1 MAATVA
7 RNTVEIIT
15 IGNEILIGQTLDTNS
30 NWIARQV
37 TRRGWN
43 LQRVTQI
50 RDTLHA
56 ISDEVREA
64 LRREPT
70 VLLTVGGLGPTHDD
84 MTLKGVAQA
93 LGRPLVLNR
102 QALDAIR
109 RHYEEVEGPLNLTGP
124 RRKMATLP
132 QGAKTLPNPVGTAPG
147 VVIKS
152 GRTKMFC
159 LPGVPSEMKKISKQS
174 IIPMLKEVRFSSARE
189 TYMLVAGI
197 IESAL
202 APVLSHAQR
211 KFPGLYFKS
220 HPRGQET
227 GKTAVILLH
236 LYRTDPASTDK
247 IPDAT
252 AHIVFALSKLPRRH
266 GPHREPSR
274 TG

>member
-1 MAATVA
+1 MVATVVK
-7 RNTVEIIT
+7 NTVEIIT

-37 TRRGWN
+37 TGRGWN
-43 LQRVTQI
+43 LQRVTQV

-64 LRREPT
+64 LRRSPT
-70 VLLTVGGLGPTHDD
+70 VLMTVGGLGPTHDD
-84 MTLKGVAQA
+84 MTLKGIAQA
-93 LGRPLVLNR
+93 LRKRLVLNK

-109 RHYEEVEGPLNLTGP
+109 RHYEEVEGPLKLTGP

-132 QGAKTLPNPVGTAPG
+132 QGAKSVPNPVGTAPG
-147 VVIKS
+147 VIIKS
-152 GRTKMFC
+152 GGTMIFS
-159 LPGVPSEMKKISKQS
+159 LPGVPPEMKAIFKQS
-174 IIPMLKEVRFSSARE
+174 IAPMLKEFRFSPTRE

-202 APVLSHAQR
+202 APVLSKAQR

-227 GKTAVILLH
+227 GGSPVILLH
-236 LYRTDPASTDK
+236 VYSIDPASTDK
-247 IPDAT
+247 ISDAT
-252 AHIVFALSKLPRRH
+252 VHVVSALSKLP
-266 GPHREPSR
+266 
-274 TG
+274 

>member
-1 MAATVA
+1 MAATVV

-43 LQRVTQI
+43 LQRVTQV

-56 ISDEVREA
+56 ISDGVREA
-64 LRREPT
+64 LRRAPT

-84 MTLKGVAQA
+84 MTLKGIAQA
-93 LGRPLVLNR
+93 LRKPLVLNM

-109 RHYEEVEGPLNLTGP
+109 RHYEEIEGPLNLTSP

-132 QGAKTLPNPVGTAPG
+132 QGAKIVPNPVGTAPG
-147 VVIKS
+147 VAIKS
-152 GRTKMFC
+152 GRTMIFS
-159 LPGVPSEMKKISKQS
+159 LPGVPAEMKAIFKQS
-174 IIPMLKEVRFSSARE
+174 IIPMLKEYRFSSTRE
-189 TYMLVAGI
+189 TYMIVAGI

-202 APVLSHAQR
+202 APVLSRAQR

-227 GKTAVILLH
+227 GKSSVILLH
-236 LYRTDPASTDK
+236 MYRTDPASTEK
-247 IPDAT
+247 ISDAT
-252 AHIVFALSKLPRRH
+252 AHIVSALSKLP
-266 GPHREPSR
+266 
-274 TG
+274 